1 MGELNK
7 GGAAERIAVRH
18 VAGQQSV
25 QEGCDFGVAARGG
38 AGGGSCRNG
47 GGEGIE
53 IEARAC
59 AAFAAAGQFME

>member
-1 MGELNK
+1 M
-7 GGAAERIAVRH
+7 
-18 VAGQQSV
+18 
-25 QEGCDFGVAARGG
+25 QEGCDFGVAASGG
-38 AGGGSCRNG
+38 AGGGSCRDG